1 MWTTGY
7 IKPAKRRAGLSLFHN
22 TDRIWFEWISCRRHG
37 GEMEFEMIY
46 TVTFNPSLDYVVQVE
61 HFQSDAVNRTSEEHV
76 YPGGKGN
83 NVAVIASN
91 LGMKSRALGF
101 KAGFTGAAMEQ
112 MLQEFGCDTDFI
124 ALEEGVTRINV
135 KVKSEDEF
143 EINGQGPRILEEK
156 IRQLYERLDAL
167 GSGDV
172 LVLSGSIPNTLPDD
186 MYERIMERLAGT
198 DVRISVDATKDLLMN
213 VLKYHPFLIK
223 PNNHEL
229 GEMFG
234 VTLKSDEEIGEYARK
249 LQKMGARNVLVSMAG
264 DGAILVAED
273 GSVLKQ
279 LPPAGEVVN
288 SVGAGDSMVA
298 GFLAGYLKTGSYE
311 EALKLGTA
319 AGSATAFTSWLAD
332 ADQIRETYKG
342 LA

>member
-1 MWTTGY
+1 
-7 IKPAKRRAGLSLFHN
+7 
-22 TDRIWFEWISCRRHG
+22 
-37 GEMEFEMIY
+37 MIY

-61 HFQSDAVNRTSEEHV
+61 HFQGDAVNRTSEEHV

-101 KAGFTGAAMEQ
+101 KAGFTGTAMEQ

-135 KVKSEDEF
+135 KVKSDDEF
-143 EINGQGPRILEEK
+143 EINGQGPRIPDEK
-156 IRQLYERLDAL
+156 IRQLYEKLDAL
-167 GSGDV
+167 ESGDV

-198 DVRISVDATKDLLMN
+198 GVRISVDATKDLLMN

-234 VTLKSDEEIGEYARK
+234 VTLESDDEIAEYARK
-249 LQKMGARNVLVSMAG
+249 LQEMGARNVLVSMAG
-264 DGAILVAED
+264 DGAILVTED

-332 ADQIRETYKG
+332 AGTVGELYKK
-342 LA
+342 LS

>member
-1 MWTTGY
+1 
-7 IKPAKRRAGLSLFHN
+7 
-22 TDRIWFEWISCRRHG
+22 
-37 GEMEFEMIY
+37 MEKEMIY

-61 HFQSDAVNRTSEEHV
+61 HFQGDAVNRTSEEHV

-101 KAGFTGAAMEQ
+101 KAGFTGTAMEQ

-135 KVKSEDEF
+135 KVKSDDEF
-143 EINGQGPRILEEK
+143 EINGQGPRIPDEK
-156 IRQLYERLDAL
+156 IRQLYEKLDAL
-167 GSGDV
+167 ESGDV

-198 DVRISVDATKDLLMN
+198 GVRISVDATKDLLMN

-234 VTLKSDEEIGEYARK
+234 VTLESDDEIAEYARK
-249 LQKMGARNVLVSMAG
+249 LQEMGARNVLVSMAG
-264 DGAILVAED
+264 DGAILVTED

-332 ADQIRETYKG
+332 AGTVGELYKK
-342 LA
+342 LS

>member
-1 MWTTGY
+1 
-7 IKPAKRRAGLSLFHN
+7 
-22 TDRIWFEWISCRRHG
+22 
-37 GEMEFEMIY
+37 MENRMIY

-61 HFQSDAVNRTSEEHV
+61 NFQGDAVNRTSEEHV

-135 KVKSEDEF
+135 KVRSDDEF
-143 EINGQGPRILEEK
+143 EINGQGPRIPEEK
-156 IRQLYERLDAL
+156 IRQLYEKLDAL
-167 GSGDV
+167 ESRDV

-186 MYERIMERLAGT
+186 MYERILERLAGT
-198 DVRISVDATKDLLMN
+198 GVRISVDATKDLLMN
-213 VLKYHPFLIK
+213 ALKYHPFLIK

-234 VTLKSDEEIGEYARK
+234 VILENDEEIAEYARR
-249 LQKMGARNVLVSMAG
+249 LQMMGARNVLVSMAG
-264 DGAILVAED
+264 DGAILVTEE

-298 GFLAGYLKTGSYE
+298 GFLTGYLKTGSYG
-311 EALKLGTA
+311 EALKLGIA

-332 ADQIRETYKG
+332 HEAIDKLYKT
-342 LA
+342 LDSIDN

>member
-1 MWTTGY
+1 
-7 IKPAKRRAGLSLFHN
+7 
-22 TDRIWFEWISCRRHG
+22 
-37 GEMEFEMIY
+37 MIY

-61 HFQSDAVNRTSEEHV
+61 HFQGDSVNRTSEEHV

-135 KVKSEDEF
+135 KVKSDDEF
-143 EINGQGPRILEEK
+143 EINGQGPRIPDEK
-156 IRQLYERLDAL
+156 IRQLYEKLDAL
-167 GSGDV
+167 ESGDV

-198 DVRISVDATKDLLMN
+198 GVRISVDATKDLLMN

-234 VTLKSDEEIGEYARK
+234 VTLESDDEIAEYARK
-249 LQKMGARNVLVSMAG
+249 LQEMGARNVLVSMAG
-264 DGAILVAED
+264 DGAILVTED

-332 ADQIRETYKG
+332 AGTVGELYKK

>member
-1 MWTTGY
+1 M
-7 IKPAKRRAGLSLFHN
+7 SLFHN

-143 EINGQGPRILEEK
+143 EINGQGPRIPEEK

-229 GEMFG
+229 GELF
-234 VTLKSDEEIGEYARK
+234 SAEITKRQEAVPYARK
-249 LQKMGARNVLVSMAG
+249 LQDMGARNVLVSMAG
-264 DGAILVAED
+264 EGAVLVAED
-273 GSVLKQ
+273 GTVHGAPVPEGKL
-279 LPPAGEVVN
+279 VN
-288 SVGAGDSMVA
+288 AVGSGDSMVA
-298 GFLAGYLKTGSYE
+298 GFLAGWME
-311 EALKLGTA
+311 EKDYGHAFRMGVA
-319 AGSATAFTSWLAD
+319 AGSASAFSEYLATGD
-332 ADQIRETYKG
+332 EIRNLYKQIQGRQG
-342 LA
+342 

>member
-1 MWTTGY
+1 
-7 IKPAKRRAGLSLFHN
+7 
-22 TDRIWFEWISCRRHG
+22 
-37 GEMEFEMIY
+37 MEKEMIY

-61 HFQSDAVNRTSEEHV
+61 HFQGDAVNRTSEEHV

-135 KVKSEDEF
+135 KVKSDDEF
-143 EINGQGPRILEEK
+143 EINGQGPRIPDEK
-156 IRQLYERLDAL
+156 IRQLYEKLDAL
-167 GSGDV
+167 ESGDV

-198 DVRISVDATKDLLMN
+198 GVRISVDATKDLLMN

-234 VTLKSDEEIGEYARK
+234 VTLESDDEIAEYARK
-249 LQKMGARNVLVSMAG
+249 LQEMGARNVLVSMAG
-264 DGAILVAED
+264 DGAILVTED

-298 GFLAGYLKTGSYE
+298 GFLAGYLKTGSYV

-332 ADQIRETYKG
+332 AGTVGELYKK
-342 LA
+342 LS

>member
-1 MWTTGY
+1 
-7 IKPAKRRAGLSLFHN
+7 
-22 TDRIWFEWISCRRHG
+22 
-37 GEMEFEMIY
+37 MEKEMIY

-61 HFQSDAVNRTSEEHV
+61 HFQGDAVNRTSEEHV

-135 KVKSEDEF
+135 KVKSDDEF
-143 EINGQGPRILEEK
+143 EINGQGPRIPDEK
-156 IRQLYERLDAL
+156 IRQLYEKLDAL
-167 GSGDV
+167 ESGDV

-186 MYERIMERLAGT
+186 MYERIMERLAGIG
-198 DVRISVDATKDLLMN
+198 VRISVDATKDLLMN

-234 VTLKSDEEIGEYARK
+234 VTLESDDEIAEYARK
-249 LQKMGARNVLVSMAG
+249 LQEMGARNVLVSMAG
-264 DGAILVAED
+264 DGAILVTED

-332 ADQIRETYKG
+332 AGTVGELYKK
-342 LA
+342 LS

>member
-1 MWTTGY
+1 
-7 IKPAKRRAGLSLFHN
+7 
-22 TDRIWFEWISCRRHG
+22 
-37 GEMEFEMIY
+37 MEKEMIY

-61 HFQSDAVNRTSEEHV
+61 HFQGDAVNRTSEEHV

-83 NVAVIASN
+83 NVAVIVSN

-135 KVKSEDEF
+135 KVKSDDEF
-143 EINGQGPRILEEK
+143 EINGQGPRIPDEK
-156 IRQLYERLDAL
+156 IRQLYEKLDAL
-167 GSGDV
+167 ESGDV

-198 DVRISVDATKDLLMN
+198 GVRISVDATKDLLMN
-213 VLKYHPFLIK
+213 VLKYRPFLIK

-234 VTLKSDEEIGEYARK
+234 VTLESDDEIAEYARK
-249 LQKMGARNVLVSMAG
+249 LQEMGARNVLVSMAG
-264 DGAILVAED
+264 DGAILVTED

-332 ADQIRETYKG
+332 AGTVGELYKK

>member
-1 MWTTGY
+1 
-7 IKPAKRRAGLSLFHN
+7 
-22 TDRIWFEWISCRRHG
+22 
-37 GEMEFEMIY
+37 MIY

-61 HFQSDAVNRTSEEHV
+61 HFQGDAVNRTSEEHV

-83 NVAVIASN
+83 NVAVIVSN

-135 KVKSEDEF
+135 KVKSDDEF
-143 EINGQGPRILEEK
+143 EINGQGPRIPDEK
-156 IRQLYERLDAL
+156 IRQLYEKLDAL
-167 GSGDV
+167 ESGDV

-198 DVRISVDATKDLLMN
+198 DVRISVDATKDLLLN

-223 PNNHEL
+223 PNNYEL

-234 VTLKSDEEIGEYARK
+234 VTLESDDEIAEYARK
-249 LQKMGARNVLVSMAG
+249 LQEMGARNVLVSMAG

-332 ADQIRETYKG
+332 AGTVGELYKK

>member
-1 MWTTGY
+1 
-7 IKPAKRRAGLSLFHN
+7 
-22 TDRIWFEWISCRRHG
+22 
-37 GEMEFEMIY
+37 MENKMIY

-61 HFQSDAVNRTSEEHV
+61 HFQGDVVNRTSEEHV

-135 KVKSEDEF
+135 KVKSDDEF
-143 EINGQGPRILEEK
+143 EINGQGTRIPDEK

-167 GSGDV
+167 ESGDV

-198 DVRISVDATKDLLMN
+198 GVRISVDATKDLLMN
-213 VLKYHPFLIK
+213 VLKYNPFLIK

-234 VTLKSDEEIGEYARK
+234 VTLESDDEIAEYARK
-249 LQKMGARNVLVSMAG
+249 LQEMGARNVLVSMAG
-264 DGAILVAED
+264 DGAILVTED

-332 ADQIRETYKG
+332 SEAIDKLYKI
-342 LA
+342 LDI

>member
-1 MWTTGY
+1 
-7 IKPAKRRAGLSLFHN
+7 
-22 TDRIWFEWISCRRHG
+22 
-37 GEMEFEMIY
+37 MIY

-61 HFQSDAVNRTSEEHV
+61 HFQGDAVNRTSEEHV

-135 KVKSEDEF
+135 KVRSDDEF
-143 EINGQGPRILEEK
+143 EINGQGPRIPEEK
-156 IRQLYERLDAL
+156 IRQLYEKLDAL
-167 GSGDV
+167 ESRDV

-198 DVRISVDATKDLLMN
+198 GVRISVDATKDLLMN
-213 VLKYHPFLIK
+213 ALKYHPFLIK

-234 VTLKSDEEIGEYARK
+234 VILENDGEIAEYARR
-249 LQKMGARNVLVSMAG
+249 LQIMGARNVLVSMAG
-264 DGAILVAED
+264 DGAILVTEE

-279 LPPAGEVVN
+279 LPPEGEVVN

-298 GFLAGYLKTGSYE
+298 GFLTGYLKTGSYG
-311 EALKLGTA
+311 EALKLGIA

-332 ADQIRETYKG
+332 HEAIDKLYKI
-342 LA
+342 LDSIDN

>member
-1 MWTTGY
+1 
-7 IKPAKRRAGLSLFHN
+7 
-22 TDRIWFEWISCRRHG
+22 
-37 GEMEFEMIY
+37 MEKEMIY

-61 HFQSDAVNRTSEEHV
+61 HFQGDAVNRTSEEHD

-135 KVKSEDEF
+135 KVKSDDEF
-143 EINGQGPRILEEK
+143 EINGQGPRIPDEK
-156 IRQLYERLDAL
+156 IRQLYEKLDAL
-167 GSGDV
+167 ESGDV

-198 DVRISVDATKDLLMN
+198 GVRISVDATKDLLMN

-234 VTLKSDEEIGEYARK
+234 VTLESDDEIAEYARK
-249 LQKMGARNVLVSMAG
+249 LQEMGARNVLVSMAG
-264 DGAILVAED
+264 DGAILVTED

-332 ADQIRETYKG
+332 AGTVGELYKK

>member
-1 MWTTGY
+1 
-7 IKPAKRRAGLSLFHN
+7 
-22 TDRIWFEWISCRRHG
+22 
-37 GEMEFEMIY
+37 MIY

-61 HFQSDAVNRTSEEHV
+61 HFQGDAVNRTSEEHV

-135 KVKSEDEF
+135 KVKSDDEF
-143 EINGQGPRILEEK
+143 EINGQGPRIPDEK
-156 IRQLYERLDAL
+156 IRQLYEKLDAL
-167 GSGDV
+167 ESGDV

-229 GEMFG
+229 GDMFR
-234 VTLKSDEEIGEYARK
+234 VTLESDDEIAEYARK
-249 LQKMGARNVLVSMAG
+249 LQEMGARNVLVSMAG
-264 DGAILVAED
+264 DGAILVTED

-332 ADQIRETYKG
+332 SEAIDKLYKI
-342 LA
+342 LDI

>member
-1 MWTTGY
+1 M
-7 IKPAKRRAGLSLFHN
+7 SLFHN

-143 EINGQGPRILEEK
+143 EINGQGPRIPEEK